1 MKTKKVIFI
10 RHGDY
15 INVEPFDLSEVGKDA
30 VRKLARK
37 LIPEIRGKNTEF
49 ITSVANRAIQTAK
62 EMETIWFNNDIDVY
76 FRKYYELWSG
86 SDARK
91 ELQRLKQEEKKT
103 ISVEDYDWVKKF
115 ITSCTKEVVVIVSHF
130 EVTKFGPRYL
140 GFPSFEIPKGQARV
154 LDLESKRDRMVPEVD
169 LPF

>member
-1 MKTKKVIFI
+1 METKNVIFI

-15 INVEPFDLSEVGKDA
+15 INIEPFDLSEVGKDA
-30 VRKLARK
+30 VRKLAED
-37 LIPEIRGKNTEF
+37 LTSEIKGKEAVF
-49 ITSVANRAIQTAK
+49 LTSVANRAVQTAK
-62 EMETIWFNNDIDVY
+62 EMETVWLKNDIDVW
-76 FRKYYELWSG
+76 FHQHYELWSG

-115 ITSCTKEVVVIVSHF
+115 ITSCTKEVVVIVSHLEITQF
-130 EVTKFGPRYL
+130 APREF
-140 GFPSFEIPKGQARV
+140 GFPAKEISKGKARV
-154 LDLESKRDRMVPEVD
+154 LDLESKRDRMVPEID